1 MWQIITHNLSVIH
14 TQGLFVVTQIAAL
27 NIVREDD
34 ICKGLGYVLSM
45 QEAVFIPK
53 ACDTSSAMCIKNG
66 EKLFH
71 RIEATFDTKGSRLAI
86 TVSRYNLFTLA
97 FCAETVGC
105 MQTNTADDCIHN
117 YKSIFYFVPPTESL
131 FWQNV
136 CFKTPPC
143 TSLKTEGIVLELNTL
158 HVVKELSQMIC

>member
-1 MWQIITHNLSVIH
+1 MWQIITHNLPVIH

-45 QEAVFIPK
+45 QEAVFIPT
-53 ACDTSSAMCIKNG
+53 ACDTSSAMCIRNG
-66 EKLFH
+66 EILFH

-105 MQTNTADDCIHN
+105 VQTSTADDCIHN
-117 YKSIFYFVPPTESL
+117 YKSIFYLPPTPHPPTPSL
-131 FWQNV
+131 
-136 CFKTPPC
+136 CFGKMC
-143 TSLKTEGIVLELNTL
+143 ASRLLLAHHGKQKGSF
-158 HVVKELSQMIC
+158 LS